1 MNKEIPNNW
10 FTQFEFLLGV
20 ASIKQLPSDDGT
32 EVAFAGRSNVGKS
45 SVINKLTQR
54 KSLAR
59 TSKSPGRTREIN
71 FFQFKQGVYLVDL
84 PGYGFARVNQE
95 MKERWARLLE
105 HYLSQRQA
113 LRGVFLIM
121 DIRHPLGEFDLGM
134 LDFCRASELPVH
146 VLLNKTDKLSRNA
159 SNKTLFQ
166 VQNELIGSRE
176 TCQLFSA
183 LKGDGIDDARRVMAN
198 WLFE

>member
-71 FFQFKQGVYLVDL
+71 FFQFKQGIYLVDL

-121 DIRHPLGEFDLGM
+121 DIRHPLGEFDMGM

>member
-59 TSKSPGRTREIN
+59 TSKSPGRTREIH
-71 FFQFKQGVYLVDL
+71 FFQFKQGIYLVDL

-121 DIRHPLGEFDLGM
+121 DIRHPLGEFDMGM

>member
-71 FFQFKQGVYLVDL
+71 FFQFKQGIYLVDL

-183 LKGDGIDDARRVMAN
+183 LKGDGVDDARRVMAN